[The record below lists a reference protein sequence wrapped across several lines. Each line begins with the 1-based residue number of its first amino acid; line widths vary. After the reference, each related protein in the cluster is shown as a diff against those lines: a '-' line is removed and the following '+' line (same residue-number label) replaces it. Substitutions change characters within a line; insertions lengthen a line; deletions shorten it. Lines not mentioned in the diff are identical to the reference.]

1 MPAGE
6 LSVRTDEI
14 GKSAAASI
22 IIGVHYLAINGI
34 NRSSAASATGT
45 TRRIRPQHRDR
56 IANSVTRRSFD
67 LSAPDSHLISLL
79 SSPLPARSDLIVAAN
94 EHRLLSRSNSA
105 TSIRCGFVTAPPVC
119 EERGIV
125 ISVFVCLSLCL
136 SVREYIS
143 RTTRPLFTNIM
154 HVISGRGSVLLWR
167 RCNTCMLC
175 K

>member
-105 TSIRCGFVTAPPVC
+105 TSNRCGFVTAPPVC
-119 EERGIV
+119 EERV
-125 ISVFVCLSLCL
+125 YCDKRVCLFVSVSVCPRVYLQNHTSSLHQYYAC
-136 SVREYIS
+136 
-143 RTTRPLFTNIM
+143 
-154 HVISGRGSVLLWR
+154 HLWPWI
-167 RCNTCMLC
+167 CPSLAALQYMYVM
-175 K
+175 